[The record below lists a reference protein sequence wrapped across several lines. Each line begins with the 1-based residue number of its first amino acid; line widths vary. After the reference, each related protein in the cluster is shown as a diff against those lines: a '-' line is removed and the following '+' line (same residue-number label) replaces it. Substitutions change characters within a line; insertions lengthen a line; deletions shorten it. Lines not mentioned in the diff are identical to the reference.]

1 MVFYS
6 EPPRVDA
13 DGTQTLAKMTRYR
26 QGVVVSFRA
35 AGAVYAFSWQYFINE
50 VLAGYLFLA
59 IAVFV
64 ADLVA
69 FNLLP
74 NGVSTV
80 LRAKRAE
87 KVSPGP
93 SPNPTLA
100 LTLTLALSL
109 TLSLPPTLTITLT
122 QATPTL

>member
-1 MVFYS
+1 MVFYA
-6 EPPRVDA
+6 EPPRFDA
-13 DGTQTLAKMTRYR
+13 AGTQTLAKMTRYR

-50 VLAGYLFLA
+50 VLAASLFLPISPLHLPYISTISPQVLAGYLFLA

-74 NGVSTV
+74 NGVQ
-80 LRAKRAE
+80 LGLE
-87 KVSPGP
+87 LG
-93 SPNPTLA
+93 LG
-100 LTLTLALSL
+100 
-109 TLSLPPTLTITLT
+109 
-122 QATPTL
+122 